1 LLASGSG
8 DTTIKMRTLNDQ
20 GSSVESVAFDSTYLL
35 ASGSYDRTVKLWNKQ
50 SRDLLRTLIG
60 LIITDSNIKWIYL
73 DFKIGLLLCC

>member
-1 LLASGSG
+1 
-8 DTTIKMRTLNDQ
+8 MRTLNDQ